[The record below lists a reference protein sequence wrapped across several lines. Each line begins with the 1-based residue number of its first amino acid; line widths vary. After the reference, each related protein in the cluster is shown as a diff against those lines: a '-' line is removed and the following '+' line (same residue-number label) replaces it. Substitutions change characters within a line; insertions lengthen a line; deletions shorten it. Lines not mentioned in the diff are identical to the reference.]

1 MVFPE
6 LQSTMNYAKVENAI
20 LSALSKLSL
29 CFFVKV
35 LLHPSKTNRH
45 YSIFSYATQYNR
57 DILISIH
64 VHKVKL
70 KIGYRTYR

>member
-20 LSALSKLSL
+20 SSELSKLSL

-35 LLHPSKTNRH
+35 LLDPSKTNRR
-45 YSIFSYATQYNR
+45 YSIFSYATQKNR
-57 DILISIH
+57 DILISMTG
-64 VHKVKL
+64 HKVKL
-70 KIGYRTYR
+70 NIGFRKYR